1 METTI
6 TSTSTDF
13 NSKYAD
19 MISEKNFYGLLLKV
33 KTEMRKL
40 VKKEAKE
47 FLNLLV
53 WSIKILSDNNE
64 GESSNTLMIYAID
77 EYDKNFNKNDQELC
91 LEKFKEALQNLS
103 DKFDK
108 SKVKHRLLKF
118 FEAKN
123 IGDVSVQSYDYYSLF
138 AKDSLKNNELTEGL
152 RYALKSG
159 NFEII
164 NGFNENFIKNNS
176 KSDAESA
183 FFKARLTIELILI
196 QNLSIAYKFISQ
208 FVDTNNNLI
217 NNHPILNFA
226 FLLTA
231 FFCKDASNF
240 DVFWTLLN
248 LYKPVIDLDT
258 TLVKYLNKMS
268 LGYFNKAILQEE
280 GGMNIMNLLRA
291 FSG

>member
-1 METTI
+1 MET

-19 MISEKNFYGLLLKV
+19 MISDKNFYALLLKV

-40 VKKEAKE
+40 AKKDAKE

-53 WSIKILSDNNE
+53 WSIKILNENNE
-64 GESSNTLMIYAID
+64 GESCITLILYAID
-77 EYDKNFNKNDQELC
+77 EYDKNFNKNDQEIC
-91 LEKFKEALQNLS
+91 LEKLKVAFQNLPE
-103 DKFDK
+103 KVDK
-108 SKVKHRLLKF
+108 SKVKHRLLKI

-123 IGDVSVQSYDYYSLF
+123 IGDISIQSYDFYTLF
-138 AKDSLKNNELTEGL
+138 AKDSLNNNDLTEGL

-164 NGFNENFIKNNS
+164 NAFNDNFIKNHS
-176 KSDAESA
+176 KSETESA
-183 FFKARLTIELILI
+183 YFKARLTIELILI
-196 QNLSIAYKFISQ
+196 QNLSLAFKFISQ
-208 FVDTNNNLI
+208 FVDTTNNLA
-217 NNHPILNFA
+217 NNHPILNLA
-226 FLLTA
+226 YLLTA

-240 DVFWTLLN
+240 DVFWTLIN
-248 LYKPVIDLDT
+248 LYKPVIDFDPSF
-258 TLVKYLNKMS
+258 VKYLNKMS

>member
-91 LEKFKEALQNLS
+91 LEKFKEALQNL
-103 DKFDK
+103 
-108 SKVKHRLLKF
+108 L
-118 FEAKN
+118 
-123 IGDVSVQSYDYYSLF
+123 IG
-138 AKDSLKNNELTEGL
+138 
-152 RYALKSG
+152 ALIRAHSH
-159 NFEII
+159 
-164 NGFNENFIKNNS
+164 
-176 KSDAESA
+176 
-183 FFKARLTIELILI
+183 
-196 QNLSIAYKFISQ
+196 
-208 FVDTNNNLI
+208 NLI
-217 NNHPILNFA
+217 HR
-226 FLLTA
+226 
-231 FFCKDASNF
+231 S
-240 DVFWTLLN
+240 
-248 LYKPVIDLDT
+248 
-258 TLVKYLNKMS
+258 
-268 LGYFNKAILQEE
+268 
-280 GGMNIMNLLRA
+280 R
-291 FSG
+291 

>member
-1 METTI
+1 MENTLS
-6 TSTSTDF
+6 STSTDF

-19 MISEKNFYGLLLKV
+19 MISEKIFYGLLLKV

-40 VKKEAKE
+40 AKKDAKE

-64 GESSNTLMIYAID
+64 GESSITLIIYAID
-77 EYDKNFNKNDQELC
+77 EYDKNVHKNDLELC
-91 LEKFKEALQNLS
+91 LEKFKQALQNLPE
-103 DKFDK
+103 KFDK

-123 IGDVSVQSYDYYSLF
+123 IGDISVQSHEFYSLF
-138 AKDSLKNNELTEGL
+138 AKDSLNNNELTEGL

-164 NGFNENFIKNNS
+164 NGFNENFIKTHS
-176 KSDAESA
+176 KSDVESA

-196 QNLSIAYKFISQ
+196 QNLSIAFKFISQ
-208 FVDTNNNLI
+208 FIDLNNNLT

-226 FLLTA
+226 YLLTA

-240 DVFWTLLN
+240 DIFWTLLN
-248 LYKPVIDLDT
+248 LYKPLIDLDPSF
-258 TLVKYLNKMS
+258 VKYLNKMS
-268 LGYFNKAILQEE
+268 LDYFNKAILQEE